1 MNAQNTIESLS
12 EKTNNLWSTH
22 LNILAVVKTNY
33 TEFEIK
39 TILDLHNISCKL
51 QEKEQPT
58 CKPLHLHI
66 VNILDEKKKRKDK
79 E

>member
-39 TILDLHNISCKL
+39 TILDFTQYQL
-51 QEKEQPT
+51 QVAREGT
-58 CKPLHLHI
+58 VHL
-66 VNILDEKKKRKDK
+66 
-79 E
+79 